1 MTQGIQEQIG
11 ILPAIEAEGHFVQ
24 VGREMLGA
32 DPMPGS
38 DDATLQEGESILN
51 GIGMH
56 FTLNINLGFV
66 LDSLMLSL
74 RYSCFGDCVGVNRM
88 FIGNQNVHVLT
99 DILSNVLRNRTLLN
113 ISCMEETKI
122 AITLPDADDDLLCV
136 VSESRF
142 ALASVQ
148 LAADIGFIHFDS
160 TIEHGLICFFH
171 CCTNAMAEIPGRFV
185 RTLVQA
191 PNRPLE
197 LMCAHSLFSF
207 AKQQGSHEPFRQ
219 RQMGIMEDRASGN
232 GELIIA
238 FGAIEQLVAGNEPD
252 NFLNMATWAFG
263 TVRPAQSFKQFT
275 ALVVGREHF
284 NDIRESHSEHPV

>member
-88 FIGNQNVHVLT
+88 FIGNQNVYVLT
-99 DILSNVLRNRTLLN
+99 DVFSNVLRNCTLLN

-142 ALASVQ
+142 ALASMQ
-148 LAADIGFIHFDS
+148 FAADIGFIHFDS

-171 CCTNAMAEIPGRFV
+171 CCTDAMAKIPSSLIAHPNGTLDLVSGDSLARF
-185 RTLVQA
+185 A
-191 PNRPLE
+191 E
-197 LMCAHSLFSF
+197 
-207 AKQQGSHEPFRQ
+207 QQCHHEPFRQ
-219 RQMGIMEDRASGN
+219 RKMRVMEDRAGSDR
-232 GELIIA
+232 ELVIA
-238 FGAIEQLVAGNEPD
+238 LSAVEQLVAGNKPD
-252 NFLNMATWAFG
+252 NFLSVAAWAFG
-263 TVRPAQSFKQFT
+263 TVGPAQTLKQFT
-275 ALVVGREHF
+275 ALLIGREHLSNF
-284 NDIRESHSEHPV
+284 REGHCAYPV

>member
-1 MTQGIQEQIG
+1 
-11 ILPAIEAEGHFVQ
+11 
-24 VGREMLGA
+24 
-32 DPMPGS
+32 
-38 DDATLQEGESILN
+38 
-51 GIGMH
+51 
-56 FTLNINLGFV
+56 
-66 LDSLMLSL
+66 
-74 RYSCFGDCVGVNRM
+74 
-88 FIGNQNVHVLT
+88 
-99 DILSNVLRNRTLLN
+99 
-113 ISCMEETKI
+113 
-122 AITLPDADDDLLCV
+122 
-136 VSESRF
+136 
-142 ALASVQ
+142 
-148 LAADIGFIHFDS
+148 
-160 TIEHGLICFFH
+160 
-171 CCTNAMAEIPGRFV
+171 MAEIPRRFV

-207 AKQQGSHEPFRQ
+207 AKQQSSHEPFRQ

>member
-1 MTQGIQEQIG
+1 MTQGIQKQIG
-11 ILPAIEAEGHFVQ
+11 VLPAIEAECHFVQ
-24 VGREMLGA
+24 VGCEMLGA

-99 DILSNVLRNRTLLN
+99 DVFSNVLRNRTLLN
-113 ISCMEETKI
+113 IGCMEETKI

-148 LAADIGFIHFDS
+148 LAADIGFIHFNR
-160 TIEHGLICFFH
+160 TVQHGLICFLH
-171 CCTNAMAEIPGRFV
+171 SSTDAMAKIPRGFVAPYCERSLDLIGRLSLARV
-185 RTLVQA
+185 H
-191 PNRPLE
+191 RPQDSDKLRFE
-197 LMCAHSLFSF
+197 
-207 AKQQGSHEPFRQ
+207 GP
-219 RQMGIMEDRASGN
+219 G
-232 GELIIA
+232 
-238 FGAIEQLVAGNEPD
+238 
-252 NFLNMATWAFG
+252 
-263 TVRPAQSFKQFT
+263 
-275 ALVVGREHF
+275 
-284 NDIRESHSEHPV
+284 